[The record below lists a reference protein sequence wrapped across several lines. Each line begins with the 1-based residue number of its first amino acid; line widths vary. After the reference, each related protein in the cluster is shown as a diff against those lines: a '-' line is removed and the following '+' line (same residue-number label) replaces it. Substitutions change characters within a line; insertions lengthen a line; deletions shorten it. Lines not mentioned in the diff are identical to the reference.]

1 MIRDDSTQPEIPN
14 IDANDMLL
22 EAAETARQQTISER
36 IEAGIELFGL
46 SCEFMRAGIR
56 LQHPNATDDEIFELV
71 EQRLA
76 LARKLEA
83 GR

>member
-1 MIRDDSTQPEIPN
+1 MICDNSTHSEIPN
-14 IDANDMLL
+14 VDANDMLL

-56 LQHPNATDDEIFELV
+56 LQHRNATEDEIFEL
-71 EQRLA
+71 EQSQVTRSVYPQCL
-76 LARKLEA
+76 
-83 GR
+83 